1 MRSLLHVSCLSAQ
14 RAVSSCGPPLS
25 PRPITT
31 LDLNGLAM
39 EEAAAWLAGFIIGDG
54 SVCYCSK
61 PKDGKRCFE
70 ARVRIGIFE
79 AEPIEKAAK
88 LMGVKAFVT
97 RRGRH
102 EADASGT
109 RAISVISRI
118 PPHLVGRKT
127 REAAFILEHGPRVSL
142 DVYLRFQALFW
153 NGRRRQA
160 ALATPRDWVAISKAN
175 EGAALTMPC
184 SDASGLRWKSN
195 SAECS
200 PVSCKRDREHSG
212 LHFSSPLSA
221 VWTSCLCS

>member
-1 MRSLLHVSCLSAQ
+1 MSSWRS
-14 RAVSSCGPPLS
+14 PLS

-31 LDLNGLAM
+31 SDLDDLVM
-39 EEAAAWLAGFIIGDG
+39 EEAAAWLAGFIVGDG
-54 SVCYCSK
+54 SVCYSSR

-97 RRGRH
+97 RRGRY

-118 PPHLVGRKT
+118 LPHLAGRKA

-142 DVYLRFQALFW
+142 DVYLRFQAQFW

-175 EGAALTMPC
+175 ERAALTVPC
-184 SDASGLRWKSN
+184 SGASGLRWKSK

-200 PVSCKRDREHSG
+200 PVKHSG
-212 LHFSSPLSA
+212 LSRLGAGETVPLSH
-221 VWTSCLCS
+221 